1 MEANELEGV
10 LQAPLVARPLLELA
24 GGLKWRPSWGSVDDG
39 VAVHVCQGEA
49 IGTSITRR
57 LTAAMEVG
65 LRVCVALP
73 LGPVGLDTESQQALL
88 RADVAIVAP
97 SSIGE
102 PLTLYSHL
110 AEAVWKQR
118 ILIDPPASGSTAAD
132 FLRSATAVPD
142 PTGKRLER
150 AVAFLA
156 SQVPGWEV
164 DDVNYHTDNEELDVL
179 VANNSAKSP
188 WNGTAWILIE
198 SKNWAHNVDR
208 PEYDSFHMKVKERGG
223 FCRLGMFVAS
233 RGF

>member
-1 MEANELEGV
+1 
-10 LQAPLVARPLLELA
+10 
-24 GGLKWRPSWGSVDDG
+24 
-39 VAVHVCQGEA
+39 
-49 IGTSITRR
+49 
-57 LTAAMEVG
+57 MEVG

-233 RGF
+233 RGFSGGFYQRAEHHGSEGFTIVPVTTEWLASRLDAGNGIEESLASRVREVALDRHWQEGEP